1 MMRFT
6 LNGLVGFLLITL
18 LGACQ
23 APLAGRDGH
32 AVQPALAKP
41 PLAKKVPTSREYH
54 GRILQDDY
62 FWLRDPSYPEVDD
75 PDILAYLEAENSW
88 FEQQMAPLQPAVDTL
103 FEEMKGRIEEDL
115 ESVPWIDGDYVYR
128 WRYLEGS
135 QYRLWERRPK
145 AGGEFAVILDESLE
159 ASGHEYFQ
167 LTALEVSPD
176 GRRLAW
182 AADMNGSE
190 RSTVYV
196 DDLDT
201 GRRYDDG
208 LDAIN
213 DDLAWGS
220 DNSTFFYAPLEAE
233 GWYSL
238 RVKAHTVG
246 LPAAG
251 DREVFYQPDHSQ
263 FLTIS
268 RSQSRQYLFIAL
280 GDHQSSEIRILPLDE
295 PGAEPQLV
303 APRRE
308 GHYYDMDHR
317 DGLFY
322 IRTNDDHVNFRIAT
336 APEQSPGPAHWET
349 LLPSSDEVYYQ
360 KIALLRDFIAIEE
373 MSDGLKRI
381 RILEDNGRQYH
392 VSFPE
397 NVYSAAL
404 GNNPQLASDV
414 LRINYQSMVT
424 PSSVY
429 DYRPADGSLTLRKRQ
444 RIPSGYERSLYLTE
458 RVWAPARDGAL
469 VPVSL
474 VYRRGTPRDGSAPL
488 FLYGYGAY
496 GMGMEPGFST
506 TRLSLVNRGV
516 IYGIAHVRGGDEMGY
531 QWYLDGKLE
540 KRTNSFNDFVDV
552 ARFLVAGKYT
562 RAGRIAINGGSA
574 GGELIG
580 AAVLQA
586 PRLWA
591 AAILDV
597 PFVDVLNT
605 MLDDSLPLT
614 PPEWPE
620 WGNPIVDAQAF
631 DLIRSY
637 SPYDNIVATQ
647 YPPMLVT
654 GGLNDPRVTY
664 WEPAK
669 WTAKMRALKTDDN
682 QLLLK
687 INMGAGHG
695 GSSGR
700 YRQLYETAEAYAF
713 ALYHLG
719 VSVD

>member
-1 MMRFT
+1 MHLI
-6 LNGLVGFLLITL
+6 LNGLAGLLL
-18 LGACQ
+18 AVVLGACQ
-23 APLAGRDGH
+23 SPTAGLESDS
-32 AVQPALAKP
+32 AQPPVAKRI
-41 PLAKKVPTSREYH
+41 PTSREYH
-54 GRILQDDY
+54 GKALHDD
-62 FWLRDPSYPEVDD
+62 FLWLRDASYPEVDD

-103 FEEMKGRIEEDL
+103 YEEMKGRIEEGQ
-115 ESVPWIDGDYVYR
+115 ESVPWQDGDYIYR
-128 WRYLEGS
+128 WRYREGS
-135 QYRLWERRPK
+135 QYRLWERKPET
-145 AGGEFAVILDESLE
+145 GGEFTAILDESAE
-159 ASGHEYFQ
+159 AEGQEYFS
-167 LTALEVSPD
+167 LTALAVSPD

-182 AADMNGSE
+182 AADMDGSE
-190 RSTVYV
+190 RSKIYV
-196 DDLDT
+196 DELGT
-201 GRRYDDG
+201 GRRHDDG
-208 LDAIN
+208 LDAISG
-213 DDLAWGS
+213 DIVWAADS
-220 DNSTFFYAPLEAE
+220 STFFYSPLEDQA
-233 GWYSL
+233 WYSL

-246 LPAAG
+246 SSPVG
-251 DREVFYQPDHSQ
+251 DREVFYQPDHSK
-263 FLTIS
+263 FLSIS

-280 GDHQSSEIRILPLDE
+280 GDHRTSEIRILPLDR
-295 PGAEPQLV
+295 PGGDPQVV

-336 APEQSPGPAHWET
+336 APEQSPGPEHWET
-349 LLPSSDEVYYQ
+349 LLPSSDKVYYQ
-360 KIALLRDFIAIEE
+360 KFALLQDLLAVEE
-373 MSDGLKRI
+373 MSEGLKRI
-381 RILEDNGRQYH
+381 RVLENNGRQYH

-397 NVYSAAL
+397 KVYYASL

-424 PSSVY
+424 PDSVY

-444 RIPSGYERSLYLTE
+444 RLPSGYERSLYVTE
-458 RVWAPARDGAL
+458 RVWALARDGAL

-474 VYRRGTPRDGSAPL
+474 VYHRDTPRDGTAPL

-496 GMGMEPGFST
+496 GIGLEPGFSAN
-506 TRLSLVNRGV
+506 RLSLLDRGV
-516 IYGIAHVRGGDEMGY
+516 IYAIAHVRGGDEMGY
-531 QWYLDGKLE
+531 QWYLGGKLE

-552 ARFLVAGKYT
+552 ARFLVTSDYT

-580 AAVLQA
+580 AAVLRA
-586 PRLWA
+586 PQLWA

-620 WGNPIVDAQAF
+620 WGNPLLDAQAF

-637 SPYDNIVATQ
+637 SPYDNIAPAD

-664 WEPAK
+664 WEPAR

-695 GSSGR
+695 GRSGR
-700 YRQLYETAEAYAF
+700 YSQLYEIAEAYAF

-719 VSVD
+719 VPVR

>member
-1 MMRFT
+1 
-6 LNGLVGFLLITL
+6 
-18 LGACQ
+18 
-23 APLAGRDGH
+23 
-32 AVQPALAKP
+32 
-41 PLAKKVPTSREYH
+41 
-54 GRILQDDY
+54 
-62 FWLRDPSYPEVDD
+62 
-75 PDILAYLEAENSW
+75 
-88 FEQQMAPLQPAVDTL
+88 
-103 FEEMKGRIEEDL
+103 
-115 ESVPWIDGDYVYR
+115 
-128 WRYLEGS
+128 
-135 QYRLWERRPK
+135 
-145 AGGEFAVILDESLE
+145 
-159 ASGHEYFQ
+159 
-167 LTALEVSPD
+167 
-176 GRRLAW
+176 
-182 AADMNGSE
+182 
-190 RSTVYV
+190 
-196 DDLDT
+196 
-201 GRRYDDG
+201 
-208 LDAIN
+208 
-213 DDLAWGS
+213 
-220 DNSTFFYAPLEAE
+220 
-233 GWYSL
+233 
-238 RVKAHTVG
+238 
-246 LPAAG
+246 
-251 DREVFYQPDHSQ
+251 
-263 FLTIS
+263 
-268 RSQSRQYLFIAL
+268 
-280 GDHQSSEIRILPLDE
+280 
-295 PGAEPQLV
+295 
-303 APRRE
+303 
-308 GHYYDMDHR
+308 
-317 DGLFY
+317 
-322 IRTNDDHVNFRIAT
+322 
-336 APEQSPGPAHWET
+336 
-349 LLPSSDEVYYQ
+349 
-360 KIALLRDFIAIEE
+360 
-373 MSDGLKRI
+373 
-381 RILEDNGRQYH
+381 
-392 VSFPE
+392 
-397 NVYSAAL
+397 
-404 GNNPQLASDV
+404 
-414 LRINYQSMVT
+414 MVT

-496 GMGMEPGFST
+496 GIGMEPGFST